1 VDSSSRVPE
10 SVYLLAVFER
20 TTQRCVAHGRCSTG
34 SQYARITIQKHVQPD
49 EAMLAHAAR
58 REGIYHFLLSMYNA
72 GTLDLSSDIELS
84 ADNLHDALSE
94 FETLMENIEQSRHTF
109 TPRKTLEIEVLN
121 LQAQFLS
128 RLSEFFLN
136 IYARFEDLD
145 GLFCNSGI
153 GLCFCDVLRTLRLQ
167 QWRSQAMELRALE
180 EITLRRSA

>member
-1 VDSSSRVPE
+1 MYNPMKQCLRTLQDEEAYTILCYQCTTLVRRIHLRTSSSPQT
-10 SVYLLAVFER
+10 A
-20 TTQRCVAHGRCSTG
+20 
-34 SQYARITIQKHVQPD
+34 
-49 EAMLAHAAR
+49 
-58 REGIYHFLLSMYNA
+58 
-72 GTLDLSSDIELS
+72 
-84 ADNLHDALSE
+84 DALSE

-109 TPRKTLEIEVLN
+109 TPRNTLEIEVLN

-145 GLFCNSGI
+145 DLFCDSGI
-153 GLCFCDVLRTLRLQ
+153 GLCFCDVLRTLLLQ